1 MYTNIYTN
9 MIYTMPLK
17 GWMNR
22 SDSKNMN
29 LRKGKVVVI
38 FLKSCA

>member
-1 MYTNIYTN
+1 
-9 MIYTMPLK
+9 MPLK

-29 LRKGKVVVI
+29 LGKGKVVPKYFVY
-38 FLKSCA
+38 